1 MSRDIF
7 STVFEKHRSIRRYKQ
22 VDIPEDDLSRII
34 EAGRRAPTDASL
46 HLWTVIRIVDRIKRR
61 KIASLINQEHVYQAS
76 EFLVFIADL
85 YRLKKLLEYRGEE
98 LGDVD
103 FALLLFAA
111 VDAALAAE
119 NMAVMAEALG
129 YGTCFIGGIQNIPR
143 EIIEIL
149 ELPPKTYPLFG
160 LTIGVPDEDP
170 PRRPRL
176 PTSMLVHVDRYRDYM
191 RDELDEAYRVMAPI
205 TRSRDWL
212 RIVKRY
218 AGRGGYFEDRNKKI
232 REVLR
237 EQYFNI

>member
-1 MSRDIF
+1 MRIDLF
-7 STVFEKHRSIRRYKQ
+7 SAVFEKHRSIRRYKQ
-22 VDIPEDDLSRII
+22 ANIPQHDLSSII

-46 HLWTVIRIVDRIKRR
+46 HLWTVIRVVDRNKRR
-61 KIASLINQEHVYQAS
+61 KISDLVGQNHIYQAS

-85 YRLKKLLEYRGEE
+85 YRLKRLLQHRGEE

-119 NMAVMAEALG
+119 NMAIMAESLG
-129 YGTCFIGGIQNIPR
+129 YGTCFIGGIQNIPDK
-143 EIIEIL
+143 IIELL

-170 PRRPRL
+170 PKRPRL
-176 PTSMLVHVDRYRDYM
+176 PTNQLVHVNRYRDYTEN
-191 RDELDEAYRVMAPI
+191 DLEEAYRVMAPI

-212 RIVKRY
+212 RVLKRY
-218 AGRGGYFEDRNKKI
+218 AGRGGYFEDRNRRI
-232 REVLR
+232 RDILSK
-237 EQYFNI
+237 QGFSI